1 MQIVTKVLNHFD
13 GETQDITMAS
23 NGRIANKLKTT
34 KDNFKSFG
42 TCGYYFYGWICFFD
56 CFGNFIT
63 VDSVKYIQPITR
75 SKI

>member
-34 KDNFKSFG
+34 KDNFKSFAEAPFQKAEVIVYQ
-42 TCGYYFYGWICFFD
+42 TAED
-56 CFGNFIT
+56 LLE
-63 VDSVKYIQPITR
+63 
-75 SKI
+75 